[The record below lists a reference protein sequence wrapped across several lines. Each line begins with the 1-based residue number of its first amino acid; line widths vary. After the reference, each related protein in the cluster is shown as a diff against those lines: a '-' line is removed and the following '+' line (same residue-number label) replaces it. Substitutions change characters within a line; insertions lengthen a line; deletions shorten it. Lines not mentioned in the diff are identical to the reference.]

1 MSIIY
6 RVLLPN
12 ESKIYREIRLES
24 LKTFPDSFEVK
35 YEDSAKQKKLAF
47 EIEIENQSI
56 DRFVCGAFD
65 DEKLIGICTF
75 AKDKNGNGNIIQM
88 FVKPEYQGQ
97 NIGKYLLEFI
107 LKEAKN
113 RFPKTSIF
121 LEVAKDNL
129 SAFRLYKKAGFKIEK
144 ESEDDRIVLMK
155 YS

>member
-24 LKTFPDSFEVK
+24 LAIFPDSFEAK
-35 YEDSAKQKKLAF
+35 YEDSMKQEKLAF
-47 EIEIENQSI
+47 EIEIKNQSI

-65 DEKLIGICTF
+65 DEKLVGICSF
-75 AKDKNGNGNIIQM
+75 AKDKYGNGNIIQM

-113 RFPKTSIF
+113 RLPEIDIF

-129 SAFRLYKKAGFKIEK
+129 SAFHLYKKAGFKIEK
-144 ESEDDRIVLMK
+144 ESKNDRILLMK
-155 YS
+155 YE